1 MIDRR
6 ELLAAGAGAAAL
18 AACTNGEGG
27 NAALSDSDRQDLLS
41 GYALNVES
49 WYTDTPFAQ
58 RFDAA
63 ARAGFS
69 HIEMWAIEPSGRSV
83 GDIRKVA
90 TDAGVSVAQIVA
102 GAGELARP
110 DAGPDF
116 MEVCRR
122 AVDNA
127 NTLDCPVVTVVGH
140 RSVEGMSKADSL
152 SAYRDHIASAAPIFE
167 EGGVICAI
175 EPFNRFNHPG
185 FFIYGSHDAVAM
197 VREIGS
203 DAVRLNYDLFH
214 MQREE
219 GELIGGLRNHADTIG
234 YVQIADTPDR
244 TQPGTGD
251 VNWANVIRQVRAGGY
266 AGPIGLELWAR
277 DGDYAQAV
285 RDIVAMTAEI

>member
-1 MIDRR
+1 M
-6 ELLAAGAGAAAL
+6 AGAGAAAL
-18 AACTNGEGG
+18 AACSGGEGATFSG
-27 NAALSDSDRQDLLS
+27 ADRQSLLS

-49 WYTDTPFAQ
+49 WYADLPFAQ

-69 HIEMWAIEPSGRSV
+69 HIEMWAIEASGRKV
-83 GDIRKVA
+83 GDIATAA
-90 TDAGVSVAQIVA
+90 TDAGVNVAQIVA
-102 GAGELARP
+102 GAGQLARP
-110 DAGPDF
+110 ESGPDF

-127 NTLDCPVVTVVGH
+127 NRLDCPVVTVVGH
-140 RSVEGMSKADSL
+140 SVVDGISKTDSL
-152 SAYRDHIASAAPIFE
+152 NTYRDHIAAAAPIFVE
-167 EGGVICAI
+167 AGVICAI
-175 EPFNRFNHPG
+175 EPFNRYNHPG

-197 VREIGS
+197 VRDIGS

-251 VNWANVIRQVRAGGY
+251 VNWANVIRQVRTGGY
-266 AGPIGLELWAR
+266 AGPIGLELWAE
-277 DGDYAQAV
+277 GKDYARAV
-285 RDIVAMTAEI
+285 SDIVAMSVSI